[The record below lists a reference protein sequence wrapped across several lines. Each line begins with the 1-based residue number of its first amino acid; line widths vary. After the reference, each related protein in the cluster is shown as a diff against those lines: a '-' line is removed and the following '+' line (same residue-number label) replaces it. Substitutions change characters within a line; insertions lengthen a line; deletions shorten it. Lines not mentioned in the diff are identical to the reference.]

1 MKARMLLLIF
11 TLTASSAHAA
21 IEKMNDLI
29 DQTSKEETS
38 QNKAVLGKL
47 PDSKTMT
54 FYQKDWEAMRKKKTA
69 ATEADVD
76 LKIRREPAGE

>member
-1 MKARMLLLIF
+1 MKARMLLLVLMSIGCG
-11 TLTASSAHAA
+11 AQAA

-29 DQTSKEETS
+29 EQASKEETT
-38 QNKAVLGKL
+38 QNKAVLGKI

-69 ATEADVD
+69 ATEDVD
-76 LKIRREPAGE
+76 LRIHREPAGD